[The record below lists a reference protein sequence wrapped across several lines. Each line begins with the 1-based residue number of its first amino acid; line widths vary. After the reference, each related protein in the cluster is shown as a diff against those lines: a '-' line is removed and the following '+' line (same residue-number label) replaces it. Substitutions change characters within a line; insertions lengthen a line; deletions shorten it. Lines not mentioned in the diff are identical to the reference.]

1 MSLVDILNSYTDEY
15 WDFKTS
21 KNEGIHKIANY
32 PAAMVA
38 PMQRELL
45 QLLVNENENYNSML
59 DPFHGSGVTLV
70 EGQEVGLEVYGID
83 INPYAHIISL
93 AKLEKY
99 NPQLVEKSNINIL
112 ERINELKEIGGWEQH
127 TFDKINKWFR
137 KDIIDELSIIRTAI
151 KREKNEKLRRYFW
164 LCFGEIVKKY
174 SNTRTST
181 FKLHIKEQEKIDNME
196 NNVIRDFI
204 IKIEETYRLIGYP
217 ALGEFHLECGDS
229 NSVMKQMQDESFDII
244 CTSPP
249 YGDNG
254 TTVTY
259 GQFSTLQLLWI
270 DEKDFNYDV
279 KCIENY
285 SRLDSLSLGGTLSQN
300 NAFFYPAILS
310 NYVAKL
316 SPHKRKKILNF
327 YADYENSFREMVRLI
342 KADGRMVLTVGNRK
356 VDGIEFPFSEIN
368 EELAEHYG
376 MTVEHILTRNIVNK
390 RMPQKVSKLSD
401 GNSVE
406 SMSKEIILLLKKEAK
421 DERD

>member
-32 PAAMVA
+32 PAEMVA

-45 QLLVNENENYNSML
+45 QLLINENKNYHSML

-70 EGQEVGLEVYGID
+70 EGQEVGLEVFGID

-99 NPQLVEKSNINIL
+99 DPKQVEQANVNIL
-112 ERINELKEIGGWEQH
+112 ISITELKENGGWELH
-127 TFDKINKWFR
+127 SFDNISKWFR
-137 KDIIDELSIIRTAI
+137 KDIIDDLSILRTAI
-151 KREKNEKLRRYFW
+151 KREPSVIIRHYYW

-181 FKLHIKEQEKIDNME
+181 FKLHIKEQEKIESME
-196 NNVIRDFI
+196 NNVIKDFGM
-204 IKIEETYRLIGYP
+204 KIEETYGLIGYP
-217 ALGEFHLECGDS
+217 ALGDFHLECGDS
-229 NSVMKQMQDESFDII
+229 NSIMKQMKNESFDII

-270 DEKDFNYDV
+270 DENDFDYDIS
-279 KCIENY
+279 CIENY
-285 SRLDSLSLGGTLSQN
+285 SRLDSLSLGGALSKN
-300 NAFFYPAILS
+300 NAFYYPVILS
-310 NYVAKL
+310 EYVAKL
-316 SPHKRKKILNF
+316 SPHKRKKILRF
-327 YADYENSFREMVRLI
+327 YADYENSFREMVRLL
-342 KADGRMVLTVGNRK
+342 KVDGRMVLTVGNRK

-368 EELAEHYG
+368 KELAQHYG
-376 MTVEHILTRNIVNK
+376 MKVEHVLMRNIINK

-406 SMSKEIILLLKKEAK
+406 SMSKEIILLLKKEG
-421 DERD
+421 

>member
-45 QLLVNENENYNSML
+45 QLLVNENKNYRSML

-70 EGQEVGLEVYGID
+70 EGQEVGLEVFGID

-99 NPQLVEKSNINIL
+99 NPQLVELANINIL
-112 ERINELKEIGGWEQH
+112 VNITGLKENGGWEPH
-127 TFDKINKWFR
+127 SFDNISKWFR
-137 KDIIDELSIIRTAI
+137 KDIIEDLSILRTAI
-151 KREKNEKLRRYFW
+151 RREQNATIRHYYW

-181 FKLHIKEQEKIDNME
+181 FKLHIKEQEKIDGME
-196 NNVIRDFI
+196 NNVIKDFETK
-204 IKIEETYRLIGYP
+204 IKETYGLIGYP
-217 ALGEFHLECGDS
+217 ALGNFHLKCGDS
-229 NSVMKQMQDESFDII
+229 NSIMKQMKNESFDII

-249 YGDNG
+249 YGDNS

-270 DEKDFNYDV
+270 DENDFDYDV
-279 KCIENY
+279 SCIENY
-285 SRLDSLSLGGTLSQN
+285 SRLDSLSLGGTLSKG
-300 NAFFYPAILS
+300 NAFHYSVILS
-310 NYVAKL
+310 KYVAKL
-316 SPHKRKKILNF
+316 SPHKRKKILQF
-327 YADYENSFREMVRLI
+327 YADYENSFRQMVRLL
-342 KADGRMVLTVGNRK
+342 KVDGRMVLTVGNRK

-368 EELAEHYG
+368 KELAKYYG
-376 MTVEHILTRNIVNK
+376 MNVEYVLMRNIINK

-406 SMSKEIILLLKKEAK
+406 SMSKEIILLLKKEG
-421 DERD
+421 

>member
-45 QLLVNENENYNSML
+45 QLLVNENKNYHSML

-70 EGQEVGLEVYGID
+70 EGQEVGLEVFGID

-99 NPQLVEKSNINIL
+99 DPQLVEQANVNIL
-112 ERINELKEIGGWEQH
+112 ISITELKENGGWELH
-127 TFDKINKWFR
+127 SFDNIRKWFR
-137 KDIIDELSIIRTAI
+137 KDIIDDLSILRTAI
-151 KREKNEKLRRYFW
+151 KREPSATIRHYYW

-181 FKLHIKEQEKIDNME
+181 FKLHIKEQEKIDSME
-196 NNVIRDFI
+196 NNVIKDFGT
-204 IKIEETYRLIGYP
+204 KIEETYGLIGYP
-217 ALGEFHLECGDS
+217 ALGDFHLECGDS
-229 NSVMKQMQDESFDII
+229 NSIMKQMQNESFDII

-270 DEKDFNYDV
+270 DEKDFDYDIS
-279 KCIENY
+279 CIENY
-285 SRLDSLSLGGTLSQN
+285 SRLDSLSLGGALSKN
-300 NAFFYPAILS
+300 NAFHYPVILS
-310 NYVAKL
+310 EYVAKL
-316 SPHKRKKILNF
+316 SPHKRQKILKF
-327 YADYENSFREMVRLI
+327 YADYENSFREMVRLLRV
-342 KADGRMVLTVGNRK
+342 DGRMVLTVGNRK

-368 EELAEHYG
+368 KELAEHYG
-376 MTVEHILTRNIVNK
+376 MNVEHVLVRNIINK

-406 SMSKEIILLLKKEAK
+406 SMSKEIILLLKKEG
-421 DERD
+421 

>member
-1 MSLVDILNSYTDEY
+1 MSLVDILNSYSDEY

-45 QLLVNENENYNSML
+45 QLLINENKNYHSML

-70 EGQEVGLEVYGID
+70 EGQEVGLEVFGID

-99 NPQLVEKSNINIL
+99 DPQQVKQANIDIL
-112 ERINELKEIGGWEQH
+112 ISIAELKENGGWELH
-127 TFDKINKWFR
+127 SFDNISKWFR
-137 KDIIDELSIIRTAI
+137 KDIIDDLSILRTAI
-151 KREKNEKLRRYFW
+151 KREPSETIRHYYW

-181 FKLHIKEQEKIDNME
+181 FKLHTKEQEVIESME
-196 NNVIRDFI
+196 NNVIKDFG
-204 IKIEETYRLIGYP
+204 IKIEETYGLIGYP
-217 ALGEFHLECGDS
+217 ALGDFHLECGDS
-229 NSVMKQMQDESFDII
+229 NSIMKQISNESFDII

-249 YGDNG
+249 YGENG

-270 DEKDFNYDV
+270 DENDFEYNIS
-279 KCIENY
+279 CIENY
-285 SRLDSLSLGGTLSQN
+285 SRLDSLSLGGVLSKN
-300 NAFFYPAILS
+300 NAFHYPVILS
-310 NYVAKL
+310 EYVAKL
-316 SPHKRKKILNF
+316 SPHKRKKILRF
-327 YADYENSFREMVRLI
+327 YADYENSFREMVRLL
-342 KADGRMVLTVGNRK
+342 KVNGRMVLTVGNRK

-368 EELAEHYG
+368 KELAEHYG
-376 MTVEHILTRNIVNK
+376 MKVEYVLMRNIINK

-406 SMSKEIILLLKKEAK
+406 SMSKEIILLLKKEG
-421 DERD
+421 

>member
-32 PAAMVA
+32 PAEMVA

-45 QLLVNENENYNSML
+45 QLLINENKNYHSML

-70 EGQEVGLEVYGID
+70 EGQEVGLEVFGID

-99 NPQLVEKSNINIL
+99 DPKQVEQANVNIL
-112 ERINELKEIGGWEQH
+112 ISITELKENGGWELH
-127 TFDKINKWFR
+127 SFDNISKWFR
-137 KDIIDELSIIRTAI
+137 KDIIDDLSILRMSI
-151 KREKNEKLRRYFW
+151 KREPSVTIRHYYW

-181 FKLHIKEQEKIDNME
+181 FKLHIKEQEKIESME
-196 NNVIRDFI
+196 NNVIKDFEM
-204 IKIEETYRLIGYP
+204 KIEETYGLIGYP
-217 ALGEFHLECGDS
+217 TLGDFHLKCGDS
-229 NSVMKQMQDESFDII
+229 NSIMKQMKNESFDII

-270 DEKDFNYDV
+270 DENDFDYDIS
-279 KCIENY
+279 CIENY
-285 SRLDSLSLGGTLSQN
+285 SRLDSLSLGGVLSKN
-300 NAFFYPAILS
+300 NAFYYPVILS
-310 NYVAKL
+310 EYVAKL
-316 SPHKRKKILNF
+316 SPHKRKKILRF
-327 YADYENSFREMVRLI
+327 YADYENSFREMVRLL
-342 KADGRMVLTVGNRK
+342 KVDGRMVLTVGNRK

-368 EELAEHYG
+368 KELAQHYG
-376 MTVEHILTRNIVNK
+376 MKVEHVLMRNIINK

-406 SMSKEIILLLKKEAK
+406 SMSKEIILLLQKEG
-421 DERD
+421 

>member
-45 QLLVNENENYNSML
+45 QLLINENKNYHSML

-70 EGQEVGLEVYGID
+70 EGQEVGLEVFGID

-99 NPQLVEKSNINIL
+99 DPKQVEQANINIL
-112 ERINELKEIGGWEQH
+112 ISITELKENGGWELH
-127 TFDKINKWFR
+127 SFDNISKWFR
-137 KDIIDELSIIRTAI
+137 KDIIDDLSILRTAI
-151 KREKNEKLRRYFW
+151 KREPSVTIRHYYW

-181 FKLHIKEQEKIDNME
+181 FKLHIKEQEKIESME
-196 NNVIRDFI
+196 NNVIKDFGM
-204 IKIEETYRLIGYP
+204 KIEETYGLIGYP
-217 ALGEFHLECGDS
+217 ALGDFHLECGDS
-229 NSVMKQMQDESFDII
+229 NSIMKQMQNESFDII

-270 DEKDFNYDV
+270 DENDFDYNIS
-279 KCIENY
+279 CIENY
-285 SRLDSLSLGGTLSQN
+285 SRLDSLSLGGALSKN
-300 NAFFYPAILS
+300 NAFYYPVILS
-310 NYVAKL
+310 EYVAKL
-316 SPHKRKKILNF
+316 SPHKRKKILRF
-327 YADYENSFREMVRLI
+327 YADYENSFREMVRLL
-342 KADGRMVLTVGNRK
+342 KVDGRMVLTVGNRK

-368 EELAEHYG
+368 KELAQHYG
-376 MTVEHILTRNIVNK
+376 MKVEHVLMRNIINK

-406 SMSKEIILLLKKEAK
+406 SMSKEIILLLKKEG
-421 DERD
+421 

>member
-45 QLLVNENENYNSML
+45 QLLVNENENYHSML

-70 EGQEVGLEVYGID
+70 EGQEVGLEVFGID

-99 NPQLVEKSNINIL
+99 DPQLVEQANVNIL
-112 ERINELKEIGGWEQH
+112 ISITELKENGGWELH
-127 TFDKINKWFR
+127 SFDNISKWFR
-137 KDIIDELSIIRTAI
+137 KDIIDDLSILRTAI
-151 KREKNEKLRRYFW
+151 KREPSAAIRHYYW

-181 FKLHIKEQEKIDNME
+181 FKLHIKEQEKIDSME
-196 NNVIRDFI
+196 NNVIKDFRT
-204 IKIEETYRLIGYP
+204 KIEETYGLIGYP
-217 ALGEFHLECGDS
+217 ALGDFHLECGDS
-229 NSVMKQMQDESFDII
+229 NSIMKQMQNESFDII

-270 DEKDFNYDV
+270 DEIDFDYDIS
-279 KCIENY
+279 CIDNY
-285 SRLDSLSLGGTLSQN
+285 SRLDSLSLGGALSKN
-300 NAFFYPAILS
+300 NAFHYPVILS
-310 NYVAKL
+310 EYVAKL
-316 SPHKRKKILNF
+316 SPHKRQKILQF
-327 YADYENSFREMVRLI
+327 YADYENSFREMVRLLRV
-342 KADGRMVLTVGNRK
+342 DGRMVLTVGNRK

-368 EELAEHYG
+368 KELAEHYG
-376 MTVEHILTRNIVNK
+376 MNVEHVLMRNIVNK
-390 RMPQKVSKLSD
+390 RMPQKVSKLPD

-406 SMSKEIILLLKKEAK
+406 SMSKEIILLLKKEG
-421 DERD
+421 

>member
-45 QLLVNENENYNSML
+45 QLLINENRNYHSML

-70 EGQEVGLEVYGID
+70 EGQEVGLEVFGID

-99 NPQLVEKSNINIL
+99 DPKQVEQANVNIL
-112 ERINELKEIGGWEQH
+112 ISITELKENGGWELH
-127 TFDKINKWFR
+127 SFDNISKWFR
-137 KDIIDELSIIRTAI
+137 KDIIDDLSILRTAI
-151 KREKNEKLRRYFW
+151 KREPSVTIRHYYW

-181 FKLHIKEQEKIDNME
+181 FKLHIKEQEKIESME
-196 NNVIRDFI
+196 NNVIKDFGM
-204 IKIEETYRLIGYP
+204 KIEETYGLIGYP
-217 ALGEFHLECGDS
+217 ALGDFHLECGDS
-229 NSVMKQMQDESFDII
+229 NSIMKQMQNESFDII

-270 DEKDFNYDV
+270 DENDFDYDIS
-279 KCIENY
+279 CTENY
-285 SRLDSLSLGGTLSQN
+285 SRLDSLSLGGALSKN
-300 NAFFYPAILS
+300 NAFYYPVILS
-310 NYVAKL
+310 EYVAKL
-316 SPHKRKKILNF
+316 SPHKRKKILRF
-327 YADYENSFREMVRLI
+327 YADYENSFREMVRLL
-342 KADGRMVLTVGNRK
+342 KVDGRMVLTVGNRK

-368 EELAEHYG
+368 KELAQHYG
-376 MTVEHILTRNIVNK
+376 MKVEHVLMRNIINK

-406 SMSKEIILLLKKEAK
+406 SMSKEIILLLKKEG
-421 DERD
+421 